1 MKETLNYLYSHK
13 TLTREEAKTILTNIS
28 LGRYNHSQIASFMS
42 VYIMRYITVE
52 ELSGFRDAM
61 LELCVPVDL
70 SDYNTID
77 LCGTGGDA
85 KNTFNISTL
94 ASFVVAGTGN
104 MVAKHGNYG
113 VSSGCGSSNIMETLG
128 YKFSSDITKLK
139 SELETTGFCYFHAPM
154 FNPAM
159 KHVAPVRKDLGVKT
173 FFNMLGPMV
182 NPSSPKNQMVGVYSL
197 ELARI
202 YTYLYQQTEKNF
214 IILHSLDGYDEISLT
229 SDFKLISRN
238 FEVIHKPEN
247 LGFTR
252 VQPEELASGSSV
264 DESVKLFLRILE
276 GQGTRAQNEVVI
288 VNASVALKC
297 LKPEREMEEC
307 IAEAKDSLM
316 KGKAL
321 TSLKKLLEL
330 QPK

>member
-13 TLTREEAKTILTNIS
+13 SLTREEAKTVLTNIS
-28 LGRYNHSQIASFMS
+28 MGRYNHSQIASFMS
-42 VYIMRYITVE
+42 VFIMRNITVE

-70 SDYNTID
+70 SGYNTID

-128 YKFSSDITKLK
+128 YKFSSDLSKLK
-139 SELETTGFCYFHAPM
+139 SELETSGFCYFHAPM

-202 YTYLYQQTEKNF
+202 YTYLYQQTDKNF

-238 FEVIHKPEN
+238 FEVIQKPES

-252 VQPEELASGSSV
+252 TQPEELANGSSV
-264 DESVKLFLRILE
+264 DESVKLFLRVLE

-288 VNASVALKC
+288 ANAAIALKC
-297 LKPEREMEEC
+297 LKPEREIEDC
-307 IAEAKDSLM
+307 VIEAKDSLLS
-316 KGKAL
+316 GKAL
-321 TSLKKLLEL
+321 TSLKKLIEL

>member
-13 TLTREEAKTILTNIS
+13 TLTSEEAKKVLTNIAM
-28 LGRYNHSQIASFMS
+28 GKYNHSQIASFMS
-42 VYIMRYITVE
+42 VYIMRNITVE

-70 SDYNTID
+70 SGYNTID

-128 YKFSSDITKLK
+128 YKFSSDTAKIK
-139 SELETTGFCYFHAPM
+139 SELEISGFCYFHAPM

-159 KHVAPVRKDLGVKT
+159 KNVAPVRKDLGVKT

-182 NPSSPKNQMVGVYSL
+182 NPSSPKNQMVGVYSM
-197 ELARI
+197 ELARL
-202 YTYLYQQTEKNF
+202 YTYLYQQTDKNF
-214 IILHSLDGYDEISLT
+214 VILHSLDGYDEISLT

-238 FEVIHKPEN
+238 FELIQKPEG

-252 VQPEELASGSSV
+252 VRPEELASGATV

-276 GQGTRAQNEVVI
+276 GQGTKAQNEVVI
-288 VNASVALKC
+288 ANAAIALKC
-297 LKPEREMEEC
+297 IKYEQEIEES
-307 IAEAKDSLM
+307 IAVAKDSLM
-316 KGKAL
+316 SGKAL
-321 TSLKKLLEL
+321 ASLKRLMEL